1 MTSIHWDEGGKPHTA
16 QWRSEAGLPPP
27 KRLQIAD
34 DTLRLLFVC
43 AHPALAAGVHAPLML
58 QTVLGIEDRKSVV

>member
-34 DTLRLLFVC
+34 DTLNADTAYRLAC
-43 AHPALAAGVHAPLML
+43 EGTALLWRGDFHNAR
-58 QTVLGIEDRKSVV
+58 DRKSVV